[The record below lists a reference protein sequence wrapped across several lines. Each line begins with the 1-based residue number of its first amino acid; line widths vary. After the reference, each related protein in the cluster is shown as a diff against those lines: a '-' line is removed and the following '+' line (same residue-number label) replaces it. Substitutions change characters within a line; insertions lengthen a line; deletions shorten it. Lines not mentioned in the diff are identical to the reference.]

1 MESDH
6 LYGFDE
12 SIRRDGFNTIV
23 GIDEAGRGPLAGP
36 VVSAAV
42 ILSTRIRIE
51 GIRDSKKIRQKE
63 RESLFYK
70 ILVSAEDIGLGIVDS
85 EEIDRI
91 NILNATKLAMQKA
104 LEDLRSMPDIILI
117 DALTLKSVK
126 IKQIPL
132 IKGESKSASI
142 AAASIIAKVIRD
154 GIIMSYHKKYP
165 QYGFDKHK
173 GYATEL
179 HLEKI
184 KKYGPCPIH
193 RKSFK
198 KVMDMMLPFL

>member
-36 VVSAAV
+36 VVAAAV

>member
-6 LYGFDE
+6 LFVFDE

-36 VVSAAV
+36 VVAAAV
-42 ILSTRIRIE
+42 ILSTKIRID
-51 GIRDSKKIRQKE
+51 GIRDSKKTSQKE

-104 LEDLRSMPDIILI
+104 LEDLRSMPDLILI

-126 IKQIPL
+126 IKQISL
-132 IKGESKSASI
+132 IRGESKSASI

-198 KVMDMMLPFL
+198 KVMDIMLPFL